1 MALCLRHLLIT
12 RALAKP
18 AAWCSPTHGS
28 PTHTHHSTLFG
39 PTCLRCRP
47 SSTLG
52 KLHSQSTILSLAPT
66 NLAMPL
72 TTTTTTLA
80 TASHCLPTSSSPSTI
95 SEGDTPLRHL
105 LHLQAWRSQSNLLVL
120 MLRALYGAPCLTFA
134 LFVCAFAWP
143 LCLCSLSEPDQV
155 WLLERVKRGEMTVAD
170 AVGMAKSGPDKVAKF
185 RRMELKRASDAD
197 VARQHAEAK
206 ATENAA
212 LDAKRL
218 AAAAVIQAA
227 VLRWATRRK
236 IEVGWMTKSS
246 ARARVCVCVCARAH
260 ARAARVSIL
269 LPRARAC
276 VCVCVC
282 VCPFS
287 CQAAYPHC
295 SHPHLTCPFTF
306 YAFSP

>member
-1 MALCLRHLLIT
+1 
-12 RALAKP
+12 
-18 AAWCSPTHGS
+18 
-28 PTHTHHSTLFG
+28 
-39 PTCLRCRP
+39 
-47 SSTLG
+47 
-52 KLHSQSTILSLAPT
+52 
-66 NLAMPL
+66 
-72 TTTTTTLA
+72 
-80 TASHCLPTSSSPSTI
+80 
-95 SEGDTPLRHL
+95 
-105 LHLQAWRSQSNLLVL
+105 
-120 MLRALYGAPCLTFA
+120 
-134 LFVCAFAWP
+134 
-143 LCLCSLSEPDQV
+143 
-155 WLLERVKRGEMTVAD
+155 MTVAD

-282 VCPFS
+282 VCVSILLPSRVPPLLPPTLDMSLHFLRVLS
-287 CQAAYPHC
+287 VTQKHKAAMALQAQFRTLHAMHKVKTILDITAKADASKKTAKSTRAKAPIISKIIEKVVPKAAAQQPKPTTTTTTTTDVPTPAEEPATAEGAAAAAASVASSARPRSVETPGYLLKPENAGIEYVLEAELDAEGRPVVPVGLEVSYKKANFLGRGTIAVRGH
-295 SHPHLTCPFTF
+295 
-306 YAFSP
+306 